1 MLLLVNPVNVR
12 PVFDA
17 TLSSLVS
24 DQLLLLLCA
33 VSLKRLPPF
42 VGLYDKQERVVSLL
56 SNGISIA

>member
-17 TLSSLVS
+17 TLSSLS